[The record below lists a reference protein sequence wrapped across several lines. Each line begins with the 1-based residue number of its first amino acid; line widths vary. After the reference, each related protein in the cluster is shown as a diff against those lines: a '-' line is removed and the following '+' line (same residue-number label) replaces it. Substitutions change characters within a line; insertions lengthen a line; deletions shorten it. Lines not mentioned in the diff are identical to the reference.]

1 MLRQLDV
8 HHIRAKEIDW
18 IFDIEKRKWYISIF
32 RGVNMDGYR
41 KSPIE
46 FSVED
51 LDRELIARGAQVPD
65 EKKFNFKDAEG
76 TPERDTVMTRAKELY
91 ETPPPPDEN
100 LAHISTLDLAKILVF
115 KTRST
120 LDFTRGFW
128 SEELM
133 DWNEIADEQIK
144 KNAECAAAFCMKESL
159 TDTNN
164 GFSILKVKNYG
175 KTFNLCDLEPFRD
188 QPIASG
194 RMCTGFLVKED
205 VIATAGH
212 CVNSG
217 DVTDLRFIFGFRMED
232 PTTPVI
238 RISNDNIYKGVK
250 LIHKAYDR
258 KCGSDWALVKPDRSV
273 LGQTVSKLS
282 KDNVY
287 PGQAIYVI
295 GHPCG
300 LPLKYG
306 ARVSVRD
313 NPHESHFAVNLKIYM
328 GSSGS
333 PVFDLHTHEVV
344 GFVVRGAERDFR
356 WMGNGWMSVEFPE
369 GKEAG
374 CMKVS
379 GLLKFI

>member
-1 MLRQLDV
+1 
-8 HHIRAKEIDW
+8 
-18 IFDIEKRKWYISIF
+18 
-32 RGVNMDGYR
+32 MDGYR
-41 KSPIE
+41 KSPTE
-46 FSVED
+46 LSVGD
-51 LDRELIARGAQVPD
+51 IDRELIARGAQVPD
-65 EKKFNFKDAEG
+65 EKKFNFKEAEG
-76 TPERDTVMTRAKELY
+76 TPERDTVMTRAKEIY

-128 SEELM
+128 SEDLM

-144 KNAECAAAFCMKESL
+144 RNAQCAAAICFKDSL
-159 TDTNN
+159 FDTNN
-164 GFSILKVKNYG
+164 GFSTLKVKNYG
-175 KTFNLCDLEPFRD
+175 KTFNLCDFEPFRD

-194 RMCTGFLVKED
+194 RLCTGFLVKED
-205 VIATAGH
+205 VIATAAH

-217 DVTDLRFIFGFRMED
+217 DVTDLRFIFGFRMEA

-238 RISNDNIYKGVK
+238 QIPDDDIYKGVK
-250 LIHKAYDR
+250 FIHKVYDPR
-258 KCGSDWALVKPDRSV
+258 GTGSDWALVQLDRNV
-273 LGQTVSKLS
+273 IGQTVSELS

-306 ARVSVRD
+306 AGISVQD
-313 NPHESHFAVNLKIYM
+313 NPNECYFKVNLNVYA

-333 PVFDLHTHEVV
+333 PVFDLNTHEVV
-344 GFVVRGAERDFR
+344 GLIATGAERDFR
-356 WMGNGWMSVEFPE
+356 WTENGWMSIEYPE

-374 CMKVS
+374 CVKVS
-379 GLLKFI
+379 QLLTFI